1 MALARDRDAVAREY
15 ATDFEKTF
23 EIGAPGLHRALSDR
37 LAWRDAVV
45 EVYLRLLAAAP
56 DSHIGR
62 KLGTDAAL
70 TGQRRAPARGGPGGA
85 RAVSGPAGPPPPRPP
100 LPVAD
105 TT

>member
-56 DSHIGR
+56 DSHIVR
-62 KLGTDAAL
+62 KLGTDAAV
-70 TGQRRAPARGGPGGA
+70 TVQRRGRAPRDAGRVPT
-85 RAVSGPAGPPPPRPP
+85 RAGRAGTPPPRPAAP
-100 LPVAD
+100 DA
-105 TT
+105 